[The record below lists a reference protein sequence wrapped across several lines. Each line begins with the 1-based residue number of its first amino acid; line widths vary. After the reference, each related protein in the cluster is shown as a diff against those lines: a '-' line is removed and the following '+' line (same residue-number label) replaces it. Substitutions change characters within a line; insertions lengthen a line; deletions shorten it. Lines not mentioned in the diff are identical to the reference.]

1 MKKLSLVFLILLLV
15 IVTTITKNSTKQIEN
30 KIFSAKES
38 IRALKDK
45 YEFVLLEYNFLSSP
59 EKLLEYQS
67 KYFEKENSLEDL
79 ISIDLNKIKEIDLVN
94 SKLIIE
100 NFNKKKIMIND

>member
-1 MKKLSLVFLILLLV
+1 MKKLFLVFVILLLI

-30 KIFSAKES
+30 KIFSTKEN
-38 IRALKDK
+38 IRALNDK

-59 EKLLEYQS
+59 GKLLEYQS

-79 ISIDLNKIKEIDLVN
+79 ISIDLNKIKEIDFIDN
-94 SKLIIE
+94 ELIIQ
-100 NFNKKKIMIND
+100 NFIKEKTND

>member
-1 MKKLSLVFLILLLV
+1 MKKLFLVFVILLLI

-30 KIFSAKES
+30 KIFSAKEN
-38 IRALKDK
+38 IRALNDK

-67 KYFEKENSLEDL
+67 KYFEKENFLEDL
-79 ISIDLNKIKEIDLVN
+79 ISVDLNKIKEIEFIDN
-94 SKLIIE
+94 RLIIQ
-100 NFNKKKIMIND
+100 NFNKEKIND

>member
-1 MKKLSLVFLILLLV
+1 MNKLLLVSVILLLI

-30 KIFSAKES
+30 KIFSVKEN
-38 IRALKDK
+38 IRALNDK

-79 ISIDLNKIKEIDLVN
+79 ISVDLNKIKEIEFIDN
-94 SKLIIE
+94 RLIIQ
-100 NFNKKKIMIND
+100 NFNKEKIND

>member
-1 MKKLSLVFLILLLV
+1 MKKLFLVFVILLLI

-30 KIFSAKES
+30 KIFSVKEN
-38 IRALKDK
+38 IRALNDK

-79 ISIDLNKIKEIDLVN
+79 ISVDLNKIKEIEFIDN
-94 SKLIIE
+94 RLIIQ
-100 NFNKKKIMIND
+100 NFNKEKIND

>member
-1 MKKLSLVFLILLLV
+1 MKKLFLVFVILLLI

-30 KIFSAKES
+30 KIFSVKEN
-38 IRALKDK
+38 IRALNDK

-79 ISIDLNKIKEIDLVN
+79 ISVDLNKIKEIDFIN
-94 SKLIIE
+94 NELIIQ
-100 NFNKKKIMIND
+100 NFNKKKTND

>member
-1 MKKLSLVFLILLLV
+1 MKKLFLITVILLLI

-30 KIFSAKES
+30 KIFNVKEN
-38 IRALKDK
+38 IIALEDK

-67 KYFEKENSLEDL
+67 RYFEKNL
-79 ISIDLNKIKEIDLVN
+79 IPIDVNKIKEIN
-94 SKLIIE
+94 IKNNKLIIRD
-100 NFNKKKIMIND
+100 FTIDKSDDQ

>member
-1 MKKLSLVFLILLLV
+1 MKKLFLVFVILLLI

-30 KIFSAKES
+30 KIFSAKEN
-38 IRALKDK
+38 IRALNDK

-79 ISIDLNKIKEIDLVN
+79 ISVDLNKIKEIEFIDN
-94 SKLIIE
+94 RLIIQ
-100 NFNKKKIMIND
+100 NFNK

>member
-1 MKKLSLVFLILLLV
+1 MKKLFLITVILLLI

-30 KIFSAKES
+30 KIFNLKEN
-38 IRALKDK
+38 IIALEDK

-67 KYFEKENSLEDL
+67 RYFEKNL
-79 ISIDLNKIKEIDLVN
+79 IPIDVNKIKEIN
-94 SKLIIE
+94 IKNNKLIIRD
-100 NFNKKKIMIND
+100 FTIDKSDDQ